1 MILMNYFATLN
12 PVAFT
17 NALPGNIAQGLIWG
31 IMALGVYITFRLLD
45 FADLTVDGSFATGG
59 AVTVMMTIN
68 GYNIWVSLLCA
79 CIAGLLAGLCTG
91 LLHTKLGIP
100 PILAGIL
107 TQIALYSINLNIM
120 QRHANQALS
129 ADKYNLV
136 LSSRNLTHAIIVGV
150 IFSVVIIAVL
160 YWYFGTEQGSAIR
173 ATGCNPAMS
182 KAQGINIDNMKL
194 IGLALSNAIVALSGG
209 LLAGLCTG
217 LLHTKL
223 GIPPILA
230 GILTQIAL
238 YSINLNIMQRHANQ
252 ALSADKYNLVLSSRN
267 LTHAII
273 VGVIFSVVII
283 AVLYW
288 YFGTE
293 QGSAIRATGCNPAM
307 SKAQGINID
316 NMKLIGLALSNA
328 IVALSG
334 GLLSQYS
341 GFSDVNMGRGGI
353 VIGLAAVII
362 GEVLGDAILGKHMN
376 FMGKLIFVIFG
387 GIVYYI
393 VIGIVLWLQM
403 PSDDLKLFTAIIVAI
418 FLAVPYLKGKSKASF
433 KKAGKRSA
441 AALNAKEGK

>member
-1 MILMNYFATLN
+1 MSLLNYFATLN

-68 GYNIWVSLLCA
+68 GHSIWVSLLCA

-120 QRHANQALS
+120 DRHANQALS
-129 ADKYNLV
+129 IDKYNLII
-136 LSSRNLTHAIIVGV
+136 SSRQLTHAIIVGA
-150 IFSVVIIAVL
+150 IFAIVLIALL

-182 KAQGINIDNMKL
+182 KAQGINIDTMKL
-194 IGLALSNAIVALSGG
+194 IGLAGG
-209 LLAGLCTG
+209 LYA
-217 LLHTKL
+217 
-223 GIPPILA
+223 
-230 GILTQIAL
+230 Q
-238 YSINLNIMQRHANQ
+238 Y
-252 ALSADKYNLVLSSRN
+252 
-267 LTHAII
+267 
-273 VGVIFSVVII
+273 
-283 AVLYW
+283 
-288 YFGTE
+288 
-293 QGSAIRATGCNPAM
+293 QGN
-307 SKAQGINID
+307 
-316 NMKLIGLALSNA
+316 
-328 IVALSG
+328 
-334 GLLSQYS
+334 
-341 GFSDVNMGRGGI
+341 SDVNMGRGGI

-362 GEVLGDAILGKHMN
+362 GEVLGDAILGKHMD
-376 FMGKLIFVIFG
+376 FKGRLTFVVLG
-387 GIVYYI
+387 GIIYYI
-393 VIGIVLWLQM
+393 VIGIVLWLKM

-418 FLAVPYLKGKSKASF
+418 FLAVPYLKGKSKSSF

-441 AALNAKEGK
+441 AALSSASAKEGK